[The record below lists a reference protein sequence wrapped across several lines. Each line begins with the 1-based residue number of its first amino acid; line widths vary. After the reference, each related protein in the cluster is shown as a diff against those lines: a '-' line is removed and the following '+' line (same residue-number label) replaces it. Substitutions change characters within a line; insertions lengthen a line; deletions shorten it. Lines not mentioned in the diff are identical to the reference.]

1 MVSLKTN
8 HSKFGFLQVVP
19 GYGHAVL
26 RKTDPR
32 YACQREFALK
42 HLPNDPLFK
51 VVGQLYEVVPDE
63 LLALGKV
70 ANPWPNVDAHS
81 GVLLQVSFFLLFD
94 RVIFNRDLFLLIDV
108 IFMDIK
114 LGKWK
119 RYMFSIGVS
128 MIHNSL
134 SGKPIASRGEFKNRL
149 QFFCLSDFQ
158 FFCLSDFQFHHLLR
172 LLLSLVN
179 YIKLQ
184 RKSNNFHELTI
195 KTKRILGLKPYK

>member
-1 MVSLKTN
+1 M
-8 HSKFGFLQVVP
+8 
-19 GYGHAVL
+19 
-26 RKTDPR
+26 
-32 YACQREFALK
+32 K

-81 GVLLQVSFFLLFD
+81 GVLLQVSFFLFFN

-134 SGKPIASRGEFKNRL
+134 
-149 QFFCLSDFQ
+149 CLANQ
-158 FFCLSDFQFHHLLR
+158 
-172 LLLSLVN
+172 
-179 YIKLQ
+179 
-184 RKSNNFHELTI
+184 
-195 KTKRILGLKPYK
+195 